1 MTRRSEEFDLLDKLR
16 QTGPL
21 PHPLEERHQHL
32 RRQQFFRA
40 GLKCERYP
48 PSTSSR
54 LNPDMSVA
62 DWLRAKWTSA
72 DETVRSRLRLLADAL
87 NIPLPLIRTRPI
99 ARLGVANSSPARRT
113 RPARHTSHGEPALSD
128 TLAEKYGLDYHDPP
142 AWDDELADGWVSSES
157 ITEALHDA
165 LDPEDRGWS

>member
-32 RRQQFFRA
+32 RRQQFFSA

-54 LNPDMSVA
+54 LNPDMAVA
-62 DWLRAKWTSA
+62 DWVRARWSSA
-72 DETVRSRLRLLADAL
+72 DEAVRHSLRLLADAL
-87 NIPLPLIRTRPI
+87 GIPLPLRRTRPI
-99 ARLGVANSSPARRT
+99 GGKDSSPTRRTEFEEQPSQAEARRKEST
-113 RPARHTSHGEPALSD
+113 AEAEESEEP
-128 TLAEKYGLDYHDPP
+128 GYHDPP
-142 AWDDELADGWVSSES
+142 EWHDDHADGWEPC
-157 ITEALHDA
+157 ENLHDA
-165 LDPEDRGWS
+165 FRSDTGWY

>member
-32 RRQQFFRA
+32 RRQQFFSA

-54 LNPDMSVA
+54 LNPDMAVA
-62 DWLRAKWTSA
+62 DWVRARWSSA
-72 DETVRSRLRLLADAL
+72 DEAVRHSLRLLADAL
-87 NIPLPLIRTRPI
+87 GIDVPLTRTRRI
-99 ARLGVANSSPARRT
+99 PAQDPTQVRRT
-113 RPARHTSHGEPALSD
+113 KPALHTSHGEPAPLD
-128 TLAEKYGLDYHDPP
+128 ALAGMGMDYHDPP
-142 AWDDELADGWVSSES
+142 ACDDERADGWQSSES
-157 ITEALHDA
+157 LIDALHDA
-165 LDPEDRGWS
+165 LYPADRGWY

>member
-32 RRQQFFRA
+32 RRQQFFSA

-54 LNPDMSVA
+54 LNPDMAVA
-62 DWLRAKWTSA
+62 DWVRARWSSA
-72 DETVRSRLRLLADAL
+72 DEAVRHSLRLLADAL
-87 NIPLPLIRTRPI
+87 GIDVPLTRTRRI
-99 ARLGVANSSPARRT
+99 PAQDPTQVRRT
-113 RPARHTSHGEPALSD
+113 KPALHTSHGEPALLED
-128 TLAEKYGLDYHDPP
+128 LAGMGMDPQVRRDPP
-142 AWDDELADGWVSSES
+142 AWHDDDAEGWEPVES
-157 ITEALHDA
+157 LRDA
-165 LDPEDRGWS
+165 FRSDDDRGWY